1 MDGIFDAITSEERLR
16 DAWLRV
22 KRNKGVAG
30 ADYVSVAAFEGKL
43 ATNLARLRDLLRSG
57 QYRPMRLFR
66 VTMAKPSGGVRE
78 IGIPCVVDRVAQA
91 AVALVFDE
99 LFDPLMS
106 DASFAYRRNRSVEH
120 AIGRVMTYRLWGFD
134 WLLDGDIAAY
144 FDSILH
150 TGLSEQLRDLVACWR
165 TLKLI
170 DRWLARFSKNGVG
183 IAQGSPLSP
192 FLANLY
198 LTPIDHAIHSRRVRL
213 IRYSDDFILMT
224 KSQGAAEWAKLR
236 MATLLAERG
245 LRLSEEKTSVRQFS
259 ADVEFLGYR
268 FAANGGLVRRATS

>member
-1 MDGIFDAITSEERLR
+1 
-16 DAWLRV
+16 
-22 KRNKGVAG
+22 
-30 ADYVSVAAFEGKL
+30 
-43 ATNLARLRDLLRSG
+43 
-57 QYRPMRLFR
+57 
-66 VTMAKPSGGVRE
+66 
-78 IGIPCVVDRVAQA
+78 
-91 AVALVFDE
+91 VALALDG
-99 LFDPLMS
+99 LFDPMMS

-134 WLLDGDIAAY
+134 WIVDGDIAAY

-150 TGLSEQLRDLVACWR
+150 FGLRQQLRDLVTCDR

-170 DRWLARFSKNGVG
+170 DRWLARFSRDGIG
-183 IAQGSPLSP
+183 IAQGSPFSP

-236 MATLLAERG
+236 MASLLAERG
-245 LRLSEEKTSVRQFS
+245 LRLSEEKTSVKRFS
-259 ADVEFLGYR
+259 AGVEFLGYR
-268 FAANGGLVRRATS
+268 FTANGQLFRRI

>member
-1 MDGIFDAITSEERLR
+1 MDGTIFDAITSEERLR
-16 DAWLRV
+16 EAWLRV

-30 ADYVSVAAFEGKL
+30 ADHVSIAAFEGKL
-43 ATNLARLRDLLRSG
+43 AANLARLRDLLRSG
-57 QYRPMRLFR
+57 RYRPMRLFR
-66 VTMAKPSGGVRE
+66 VQMVKPSGGVRE
-78 IGIPCVVDRVAQA
+78 IGIPCVTDRVAQA
-91 AVALVFDE
+91 AVALAFDE

-106 DASFAYRRNRSVEH
+106 DASFAYRKNRSVEH

-134 WLLDGDIAAY
+134 WVVDGDIATY
-144 FDSILH
+144 FDSVLH
-150 TGLSEQLRDLVACWR
+150 FNLRQQLCDLVACDR

-170 DRWLARFSKNGVG
+170 NRWLARFSKAGVG
-183 IAQGSPLSP
+183 LAQGSPLSP

-245 LRLSEEKTSVRQFS
+245 LRLSEEKTSVKRFS
-259 ADVEFLGYR
+259 AGVEFLGYC
-268 FAANGGLVRRATS
+268 FTADGQLVRRM